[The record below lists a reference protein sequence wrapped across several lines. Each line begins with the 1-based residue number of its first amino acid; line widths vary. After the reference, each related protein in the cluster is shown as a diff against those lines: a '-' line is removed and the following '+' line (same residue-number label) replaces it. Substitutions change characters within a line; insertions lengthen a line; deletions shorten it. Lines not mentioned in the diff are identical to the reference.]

1 MDILLKMIKLFKN
14 INFQLLG
21 RLILGYIFISASID
35 KIIDPISFSNIIDNY
50 HITPI
55 LFNNLLALF
64 IPWLELI
71 IGICLIFNFNINGAS
86 LLSIILLIWF
96 IFILSQAILRGIN
109 IDCGCFDLN
118 SSNLSD
124 VELKK
129 NMLKR
134 IFEDIV
140 FLGISLYIN
149 ISSND
154 N

>member
-1 MDILLKMIKLFKN
+1 M
-14 INFQLLG
+14 
-21 RLILGYIFISASID
+21 
-35 KIIDPISFSNIIDNY
+35 
-50 HITPI
+50 
-55 LFNNLLALF
+55 FNNLLALF

-124 VELKK
+124 VEIKK
-129 NMLKR
+129 NM
-134 IFEDIV
+134 
-140 FLGISLYIN
+140 
-149 ISSND
+149 
-154 N
+154 

>member
-55 LFNNLLALF
+55 LLNNLFALF
-64 IPWLELI
+64 IPVLEFV
-71 IGICLIFNFNINGAS
+71 IGVCLIFNLKINGAS
-86 LLSIILLIWF
+86 FLSIVLLIWF
-96 IFILSQAILRGIN
+96 IFILLQALYRGIN

-118 SSNLSD
+118 SSNLD
-124 VELKK
+124 DAELRK
-129 NMLKR
+129 NMVKR

-149 ISSND
+149 INLKK
-154 N
+154 